1 MRAGFRRPS
10 IKRATEGGLVVAYR
24 SRPLW
29 ERALKDEI
37 VPRLEDVW
45 ARHGAFQ
52 HEAHTLSV

>member
-1 MRAGFRRPS
+1 M
-10 IKRATEGGLVVAYR
+10 VAYR

-52 HEAHTLSV
+52 HEAHTLTV